1 MVEKA
6 KCVSLEKEKG
16 VLFSQTS
23 EVSFSAEKRPISDLF
38 AVADPRWREEF
49 ACGHRSPI
57 EPVSTS
63 QSSKEAQI
71 RLVLGYILF
80 VLRRPAADRVLTLG
94 KVARSWGGGFLQ
106 V

>member
-16 VLFSQTS
+16 VQFSQTS
-23 EVSFSAEKRPISDLF
+23 EVLFSAERPPIPDLF
-38 AVADPRWREEF
+38 AAADARWRGEF
-49 ACGHRSPI
+49 ACVDRSPI
-57 EPVSTS
+57 ERVPTS

-80 VLRRPAADRVLTLG
+80 VLRGPAAVRVLTLG
-94 KVARSWGGGFLQ
+94 KGARG
-106 V
+106 